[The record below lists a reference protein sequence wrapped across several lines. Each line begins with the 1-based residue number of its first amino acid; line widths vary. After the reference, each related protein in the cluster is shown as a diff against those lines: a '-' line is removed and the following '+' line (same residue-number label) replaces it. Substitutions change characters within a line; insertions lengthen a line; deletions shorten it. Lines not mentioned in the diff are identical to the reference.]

1 MPLSW
6 QENKSSPSPC
16 WFMDRG
22 RQYKHP
28 AVVFASKDKGQE
40 FKWRKLHI
48 KLDSQGSGTCFMFF
62 YNSNSS
68 QRFLW
73 HQSMCFTVVC
83 FSMVSLVN
91 WRWFFPG
98 PPRDGLLTLLLRLRL
113 LSIGFLFFNERR
125 NSHIGVSMSFFRF
138 SHWERL
144 RFGGNFFRGW
154 NCSVQVCV
162 CIFVFEDEHLNQN
175 LIKEKYSVSGSF
187 CFLFPSWE
195 FVGFCK
201 CWRDMKFRRSR
212 RWIIIAREFLD
223 SVGHLQQGDTPEI

>member
-162 CIFVFEDEHLNQN
+162 YFCLWGRASQSKSDQRKVL
-175 LIKEKYSVSGSF
+175 SF
-187 CFLFPSWE
+187 WEFLFSFSE
-195 FVGFCK
+195 LGV
-201 CWRDMKFRRSR
+201 CW
-212 RWIIIAREFLD
+212 FLQ
-223 SVGHLQQGDTPEI
+223 VLKRHEIP